1 MTGSLRTICTTLRAL
16 LKLGLCATHLCPRT
30 DTSSYQH
37 CPNTFRPP
45 PSVKW
50 ANAYP
55 LQHPFSLHS
64 VHHSL
69 VVVGCVTW
77 SSAVHMWR
85 EVDPR
90 SKRVFSL
97 FSQTDPDNSEQL
109 KAIWGCR
116 GQVGR
121 LMAFHF
127 SWPTFKQGN
136 NIKVS
141 WFYHEVSFASIF
153 ALFELLLAGLA
164 SRISWVIYYQNDGL
178 MCAREWFPSLPLFNV
193 QASNN
198 VSHQH
203 CISPIYMYSTNAF
216 KAQSFLMHV
225 KFPLILL

>member
-1 MTGSLRTICTTLRAL
+1 MGIAL
-16 LKLGLCATHLCPRT
+16 
-30 DTSSYQH
+30 D
-37 CPNTFRPP
+37 PP
-45 PSVKW
+45 PPPLSNGQTYILFNIHFHYIQFTAAWWWW
-50 ANAYP
+50 AAW
-55 LQHPFSLHS
+55 L
-64 VHHSL
+64 
-69 VVVGCVTW
+69 
-77 SSAVHMWR
+77 
-85 EVDPR
+85 DPAPSICGER
-90 SKRVFSL
+90 SIRARNVF
-97 FSQTDPDNSEQL
+97 FHFFQTAPDNSEQL

-127 SWPTFKQGN
+127 SCPTFKQGN

-141 WFYHEVSFASIF
+141 WFYHEVCFASIF

-203 CISPIYMYSTNAF
+203 CISSI
-216 KAQSFLMHV
+216 H
-225 KFPLILL
+225 I